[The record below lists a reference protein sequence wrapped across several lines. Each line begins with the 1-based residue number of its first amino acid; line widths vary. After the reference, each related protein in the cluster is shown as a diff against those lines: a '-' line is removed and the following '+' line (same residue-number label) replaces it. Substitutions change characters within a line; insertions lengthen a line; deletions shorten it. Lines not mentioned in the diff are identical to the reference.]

1 MMLALFFVRAFD
13 FFDLSFEEPLFE
25 RADWFSI
32 YNRSRFRHCLFALPC
47 AGALAAAL
55 NSIELR
61 QVREKFVP
69 AGQYPNI
76 NNTMAKDAWE
86 IIILAL

>member
-1 MMLALFFVRAFD
+1 MSALFFVRAFD

-25 RADWFSI
+25 RADGFSI
-32 YNRSRFRHCLFALPC
+32 YNRSRFRHCFFALPC
-47 AGALAAAL
+47 ADALAAAR

-61 QVREKFVP
+61 HLRENIAP

-76 NNTMAKDAWE
+76 NNTTAKDAWE

>member
-1 MMLALFFVRAFD
+1 MLALFFVRAFD

-25 RADWFSI
+25 RANRFSI

-47 AGALAAAL
+47 AAALAAAL

-61 QVREKFVP
+61 HLREKIVP

-76 NNTMAKDAWE
+76 NNTMAKDARKS
-86 IIILAL
+86 

>member
-1 MMLALFFVRAFD
+1 MLALFFVGAFD

-25 RADWFSI
+25 RADGFSI

-47 AGALAAAL
+47 ADALASAR

-61 QVREKFVP
+61 HVREKIIL

-76 NNTMAKDAWE
+76 NNTMAKDARKS
-86 IIILAL
+86 